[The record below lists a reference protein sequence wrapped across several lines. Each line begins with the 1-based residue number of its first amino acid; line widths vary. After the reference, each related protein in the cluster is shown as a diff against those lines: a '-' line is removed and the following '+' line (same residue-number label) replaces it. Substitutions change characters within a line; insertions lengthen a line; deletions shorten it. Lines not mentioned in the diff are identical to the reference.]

1 MVIEKRKMERK
12 HNISM
17 RQKEKELNEGEKC
30 RDDELFVC
38 EYNNWLWKETDN

>member
-17 RQKEKELNEGEKC
+17 RQKEKEWNEGEKM
-30 RDDELFVC
+30 
-38 EYNNWLWKETDN
+38 